1 VLEVLDGGL
10 LTTIQDAG
18 RPGFGHLGVPEGGA
32 CDPWSLAVANLLV
45 DNPPDAA
52 AIECTLVGPELHV
65 LEPIVVG
72 LAGADL
78 GGIEHETGRR
88 LLPGAAYALG
98 RGAVIAFPGP
108 PDAESAARA
117 YLALPGSVDVPAV
130 LGSASTCLAGAFG
143 GLDGRALRRGDRVA
157 PRRGGEELAEHRW
170 PDGAAAGIEPAVVR
184 ILPGP
189 RPDVARAAF
198 DGLVAGAWTVA
209 PQSDRMGLRL
219 AGEPL
224 GPIGSGE
231 LLTHG
236 VTWGAIQVPADGA
249 PIVLLADHQPTGG
262 YPVAAA
268 AIVADRPVLGQ
279 LRPGAGVRFVSST
292 IDEARRTLRDQR
304 DALRTGAEALA
315 GVRRWDELWRSA
327 RG

>member
-1 VLEVLDGGL
+1 MFEVVEGGL

-45 DNPPDAA
+45 DNPPGAA
-52 AIECTLVGPELHV
+52 AIECTLLGPELRV
-65 LEPIVVG
+65 LAPVVVG

-78 GGIEHETGRR
+78 GGVERETGRR
-88 LLPGAAYALG
+88 LLPGAAYALA
-98 RGAVIAFPGP
+98 RGDRIVFPGRS
-108 PDAESAARA
+108 DGGSGARA
-117 YLALPGSVDVPAV
+117 YLALPGGVDVPTI

-143 GLDGRALRRGDRVA
+143 GIDGRALRRGDRVA
-157 PRRGGEELAEHRW
+157 PRRIGAELAEQRW
-170 PDGAAAGIEPAVVR
+170 PEGSGAGNEPGVVR
-184 ILPGP
+184 VLPGP
-189 RPDVARAAF
+189 DPVAARAAF
-198 DGLVAGAWTVA
+198 DGLLAGTWTVA

-219 AGEPL
+219 AGQPL
-224 GPIGSGE
+224 PAIGSGE

-268 AIVADRPVLGQ
+268 TIVADRPDLGQ
-279 LRPGAGVRFVSST
+279 LRPGAHVRFIRST
-292 IDEARRTLRDQR
+292 IGEARRALRDQR
-304 DALRTGAEALA
+304 QALQAGAEALA
-315 GVRRWDELWRSA
+315 HERRWDELWRSA